1 MRTLQRNQC
10 PHEINRLWLE
20 KEDRE
25 ECSAKRLMLRSSA
38 QFIILAQVWAESR
51 KTLMSVNQRPPSV
64 DVQALHEVQ
73 QILCEQSRHN
83 PCPHGVNSQVEEIDI
98 SNQINI

>member
-1 MRTLQRNQC
+1 
-10 PHEINRLWLE
+10 
-20 KEDRE
+20 
-25 ECSAKRLMLRSSA
+25 MLRSSA